1 MHGYHGTTTI
11 ETRVTLTACESAG
24 CLQHEHSAD
33 MFLFVMTGDAQHR
46 WWLCCWG
53 HVFEH
58 DPVAEDDELQ
68 CPTSFDDGGP
78 CGTYFVFEPFASR
91 QEALDASKPG
101 SPQPRWAPWTA
112 N

>member
-1 MHGYHGTTTI
+1 MAT
-11 ETRVTLTACESAG
+11 
-24 CLQHEHSAD
+24 
-33 MFLFVMTGDAQHR
+33 TGDAQHR

-58 DPVAEDDELQ
+58 DPVAEGDELRCPAFFDDEE
-68 CPTSFDDGGP
+68 P

-91 QEALDASKPG
+91 QEAVNALKSG
-101 SPQPRWAPWTA
+101 SPRPRWAPWA